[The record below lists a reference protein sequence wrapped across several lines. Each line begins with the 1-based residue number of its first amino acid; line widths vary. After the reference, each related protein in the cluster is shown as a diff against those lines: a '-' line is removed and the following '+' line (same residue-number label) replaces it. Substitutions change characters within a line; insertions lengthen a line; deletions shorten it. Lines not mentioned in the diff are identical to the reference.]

1 MAERKKFRRV
11 FATPSF
17 LYSSEKR
24 KGDMTSRID
33 RGKVARGGASKRTVP
48 SRGATWLHE
57 RGLDSGSVLDF
68 GCGYGMDAD
77 TFGWNKYDP
86 YYGLHEFDDQQQYDT
101 IVCTYVLSA
110 VSETVAES
118 IVERIFKHLKEGGT
132 VYFVVP
138 RNLPKEG
145 KLSGYSRRPQS
156 NVILCGT
163 GIESVH
169 LVEKEFEI
177 YAATSPELRLSGFYE
192 GRGGK

>member
-1 MAERKKFRRV
+1 
-11 FATPSF
+11 
-17 LYSSEKR
+17 
-24 KGDMTSRID
+24 MTSRID

-48 SRGATWLHE
+48 SKGANWLHE
-57 RGLDSGSVLDF
+57 HGLDSGRVLDF

-86 YYGLHEFDDQQQYDT
+86 YYGPHELDEQQQYDT

-118 IVERIFKHLKEGGT
+118 IVEHIFKRLKEGGT
-132 VYFVVP
+132 AYFVVP
-138 RNLPKEG
+138 RNLPKGG

-156 NVILCGT
+156 NVILSGK
-163 GIESVH
+163 GVKSVH
-169 LVEKEFEI
+169 EVEKEFEI
-177 YAATSPELRLSGFYE
+177 YAAMSPEFRLSGFYE